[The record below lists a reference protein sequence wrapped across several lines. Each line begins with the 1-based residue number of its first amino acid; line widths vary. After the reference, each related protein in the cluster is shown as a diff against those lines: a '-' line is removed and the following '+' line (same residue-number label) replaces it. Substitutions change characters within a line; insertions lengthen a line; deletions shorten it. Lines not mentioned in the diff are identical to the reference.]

1 MIRKSEHR
9 VSEKHALGLDQSDH
23 AQTNGWRAAV
33 MPPYV
38 FRPMMAIDLPLIR
51 RWLAEPH
58 VVQWW
63 GDPAEQYALV
73 SGDLD
78 EPAMDQFIVSA
89 DGHAFGYLQ
98 CYDLTA
104 WNSGFGTHPEGT
116 RGIDLFIGEPG
127 MIERGH
133 GAGLIRAFA
142 GDRLKDGA
150 PRIVTDPDPANSRAV
165 RAYEKAGFEKVRMV
179 DTPDGPALLMV
190 RDA

>member
-1 MIRKSEHR
+1 
-9 VSEKHALGLDQSDH
+9 
-23 AQTNGWRAAV
+23 
-33 MPPYV
+33 MPLYL
-38 FRPMMAIDLPLIR
+38 FRPMTTADLPLVK

-89 DGHAFGYLQ
+89 DGSEFGYIQ

-104 WNSGFGTHPEGT
+104 WNSGFGTHPKGT
-116 RGIDLFIGEPG
+116 RGIDLFIGEAG

-133 GAGLIRAFA
+133 GSGLIRAFVD
-142 GDRLKDGA
+142 DRMKSGA
-150 PRIVTDPDPANSRAV
+150 PRIVTDPDPVNIRAV